1 MILTWSTICN
11 TSRQQHWR
19 NWMHPDTF
27 RACNCKLKCTWVQH
41 RSVPTTP
48 LKLSLN
54 RFYRF
59 HTMAPRMP
67 NTPDT
72 LVQRCL
78 LALPRLMLQR
88 QKNKINFIPTFS
100 IGKITYQHTVATS
113 NSPGRQQYTP
123 SLHWSSRPWPISIR
137 VCRAFDLTHRHQ
149 VCCQQFDKLHWM
161 HRINC
166 NRWSSIGTS
175 HAQISNWLRL
185 IPLQI
190 ESENHEW
197 KIGNHH

>member
-1 MILTWSTICN
+1 
-11 TSRQQHWR
+11 
-19 NWMHPDTF
+19 MHPDTF

-59 HTMAPRMP
+59 HTMALRMP

-100 IGKITYQHTVATS
+100 LLESLTNIQLPRVIRQAGNNILRHCTEVADHGQYQYGYAEH
-113 NSPGRQQYTP
+113 
-123 SLHWSSRPWPISIR
+123 
-137 VCRAFDLTHRHQ
+137 
-149 VCCQQFDKLHWM
+149 
-161 HRINC
+161 
-166 NRWSSIGTS
+166 
-175 HAQISNWLRL
+175 L
-185 IPLQI
+185 I
-190 ESENHEW
+190 
-197 KIGNHH
+197 